1 MTLDLFIASALFGL
15 LPESL
20 FFTLFI
26 STCKGLKNRRLQ
38 VFVSVFILTCIVT
51 WFVAFNIY
59 YHIIIVACVYG
70 IMFIFWKSHFID
82 IFLFSLALITL
93 LICDVFCMAI
103 ALGLHNLG
111 FSDYVSYLIAL
122 ILNRA
127 LIFVILFM
135 LRRPLRKLTKAY
147 YNVWDRKD
155 GSRIKSITVRNISVI
170 ILNVT
175 IIAFLLFFSLYV
187 SVNQESGSVL
197 FQ

>member
-1 MTLDLFIASALFGL
+1 
-15 LPESL
+15 
-20 FFTLFI
+20 
-26 STCKGLKNRRLQ
+26 
-38 VFVSVFILTCIVT
+38 
-51 WFVAFNIY
+51 
-59 YHIIIVACVYG
+59 
-70 IMFIFWKSHFID
+70 
-82 IFLFSLALITL
+82 
-93 LICDVFCMAI
+93 MAI